1 MVEQTLV
8 QAQEQSNLRP
18 TPRPP
23 VGVRMKHA
31 KILVVEDETDIRDLI
46 VLHLGREGH
55 RVECCGNGMEALRR
69 IEAEP
74 FDLLVLDWM
83 MPEKSGLE
91 VLKEL
96 RKTTGHEKIAVLM
109 VTAKGAN
116 SDLVMGL
123 ENGADDYLVKPF
135 ELSVLTARARALL
148 RRLDRTESTL
158 LSMGPLQI
166 DEAAHEA
173 RIDGKAISLT
183 PYEFKLLVTLAQ
195 NQGRVLTRDQLI
207 LEVQGGGVSV
217 VERAIDTHVFG
228 LRKKLGEAAELIE
241 TVRGVGYR
249 IAQKS

>member
-1 MVEQTLV
+1 MSLTNAARV
-8 QAQEQSNLRP
+8 
-18 TPRPP
+18 
-23 VGVRMKHA
+23 
-31 KILVVEDETDIRDLI
+31 LVVEDETDIRDLI
-46 VLHLGREGH
+46 VLHLSREGH
-55 RVECCGNGMEALRR
+55 SVDACGDGLEAVKK
-69 IEAEP
+69 IQSEEY
-74 FDLLVLDWM
+74 DLLVLDWM
-83 MPEKSGLE
+83 LPEKSGLE
-91 VLKEL
+91 ILKEL
-96 RKTTGHEKIAVLM
+96 RKTSGHEKVAVLM

-135 ELSVLTARARALL
+135 ELSVLMARARALL
-148 RRLDRTESTL
+148 RRLDRKGSSALTL
-158 LSMGPLQI
+158 GPLEI

-173 RIDGKAISLT
+173 RIEGKPLPLT

-207 LEVQGGGVSV
+207 RDVQGGGVSV

-228 LRKKLGEAAELIE
+228 LRKKLGEAADLIE

>member
-1 MVEQTLV
+1 MVEPQT
-8 QAQEQSNLRP
+8 NP
-18 TPRPP
+18 TVECQQLTQR
-23 VGVRMKHA
+23 GIALKYA
-31 KILVVEDETDIRDLI
+31 KVLVVEDEADIRDL
-46 VLHLGREGH
+46 VALHLIREGH
-55 RVECCGNGMEALRR
+55 KVETCADGKEALRLLQTR
-69 IEAEP
+69 S
-74 FDLLVLDWM
+74 FDLVVLDWM
-83 MPEKSGLE
+83 LPEKSGLE
-91 VLKEL
+91 IVREL
-96 RKTTGHEKIAVLM
+96 RKTIGHEQLAVLM

-135 ELSVLTARARALL
+135 ELSVLMARARALL
-148 RRLDRTESTL
+148 RRLDHKDANLTL
-158 LSMGPLQI
+158 GPLEI

-173 RIDGKAISLT
+173 RLRGKPISLT

-207 LEVQGGGVSV
+207 GEVQGGNVSV

-249 IAQKS
+249 IAQKA